1 VANDDGDGV
10 CWLIIGRLDVLPV
23 WEATCFRSDARARA
37 FGDSMR
43 RDVIDTLLSQ
53 SR

>member
-23 WEATCFRSDARARA
+23 WKATCLRSDARA